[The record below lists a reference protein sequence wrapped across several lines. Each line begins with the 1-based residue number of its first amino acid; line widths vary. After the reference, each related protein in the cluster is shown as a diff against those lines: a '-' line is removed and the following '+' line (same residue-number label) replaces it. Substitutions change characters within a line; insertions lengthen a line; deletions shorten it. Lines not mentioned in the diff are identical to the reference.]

1 MFLVYQI
8 QIHFLAI
15 TVARPEAEIHI
26 SYYIAFRLEQ
36 VSIPRR
42 IVFLAFLSSLER
54 KLEKSDDSRTRVF

>member
-26 SYYIAFRLEQ
+26 SYDE
-36 VSIPRR
+36 PM
-42 IVFLAFLSSLER
+42 
-54 KLEKSDDSRTRVF
+54 SDRMYYSTTFIILYRT